1 LATSETEHRTPHTAD
16 RSPAPIREITV
27 IVVSWNDAEDVRSCI
42 TSLAEARRRIPAQ
55 GLRVSLVVVNNG
67 SGVPDCEV
75 LSLWPDATVL
85 VNETNRGFGP
95 AANQAA
101 DVAKGDAL
109 LFVNPDT
116 RAEGDPFSELAR
128 GFDAHPEAAAL
139 APRLLDWNEPES
151 KIDNLKSR
159 IPPRLSPPDR
169 EDQFTFQL
177 RRLPGFASDARAL
190 LLVDHLAP
198 NNPGRRRC
206 RYADLDRT
214 SPFEVEQA
222 AAAAL
227 AVRRGVFLGI
237 GGFDA
242 RFVPAW
248 FEDVDLCARLSAQG
262 KTFYWPAARFR
273 HLGGLSSETLGY
285 ARFLPVYYRN
295 ALLYRHLHYGFA
307 GRLLYRPLLIAGMLL
322 RLAALPFRP
331 GVPRS
336 RRESARA
343 YLATLAVALG
353 LSGIHNSQFS
363 IHNFP

>member
-1 LATSETEHRTPHTAD
+1 LATSETAQNTPRTAEEF
-16 RSPAPIREITV
+16 PAPIREITV
-27 IVVSWNDAEDVRSCI
+27 IVVSWNDSEDVKSCI
-42 TSLAEARRRIPAQ
+42 ASLAQASRGIPPR
-55 GLRVSLVVVNNG
+55 GPRVSLVIVNNG
-67 SGVPDCEV
+67 GGVLDREV

-101 DVAKGDAL
+101 DIAAGDVL

-128 GFDAHPEAAAL
+128 GFDAHPEVAAL
-139 APRLLDWNEPES
+139 APRLLDWDEPDLSQS
-151 KIDNLKSR
+151 KIQNPKSKTG
-159 IPPRLSPPDR
+159 PRLSPPDR

-177 RRLPGFASDARAL
+177 RQFPRLASDARDL

-198 NNPGRRRC
+198 NNRGRRRH

-227 AVRRGVFLGI
+227 AVRRGVFLGV
-237 GGFDA
+237 GGFDT

-248 FEDVDLCARLSAQG
+248 FEDVDLCARLSAKG

-273 HLGGLSSETLGY
+273 HRGGSSSATLGY
-285 ARFLPVYYRN
+285 ARFLPVYYAN
-295 ALLYRHLHYGFA
+295 ALLYRRLHYGLA
-307 GRLLYRPLLIAGMLL
+307 GRLFYRPLLVAGMLL

-331 GVPRS
+331 TMPRP

-343 YLATLAVALG
+343 YVATLAVALG
-353 LSGIHNSQFS
+353 LRAPNQESKI
-363 IHNFP
+363 

>member
-1 LATSETEHRTPHTAD
+1 MD
-16 RSPAPIREITV
+16 RSPIREITA

-42 TSLAEARRRIPAQ
+42 ASLAGARRRIPAQ
-55 GLRVSLVVVNNG
+55 GPRVSLVVVNNG
-67 SGVPDCEV
+67 GGIRDEEI
-75 LSLWPDATVL
+75 LSLWTGATVL
-85 VNETNRGFGP
+85 VNDANRGFGP

-101 DVAKGDAL
+101 EIASGEAL
-109 LFVNPDT
+109 LFINPDT

-139 APRLLDWNEPES
+139 APRLLDWEDPVTPES
-151 KIDNLKSR
+151 KIQDPKSK
-159 IPPRLSPPDR
+159 IGSRLFPPDR

-177 RRLPGFASDARAL
+177 RQFPGLASDAREL
-190 LLVDHLAP
+190 LLIDHLVP
-198 NNPGRRRC
+198 NNRGRRRH
-206 RYADLDRT
+206 RYADLDRS

-227 AVRRGVFLGI
+227 AVRREVFLRV

-273 HLGGLSSETLGY
+273 HRGGLSSEALGY

-295 ALLYRHLHYGFA
+295 ALLYRRIHYGFT
-307 GRLLYRPLLIAGMLL
+307 GRLFYRPLLITGMLL
-322 RLAALPFRP
+322 RLAAVPFRP
-331 GVPRS
+331 KAPRPS
-336 RRESARA
+336 RESARA

-353 LSGIHNSQFS
+353 MRSIHNSQFS
-363 IHNFP
+363 TFNSA

>member
-1 LATSETEHRTPHTAD
+1 M
-16 RSPAPIREITV
+16 
-27 IVVSWNDAEDVRSCI
+27 IVVSWNDAEDLRSCI
-42 TSLAEARRRIPAQ
+42 ASLAEARHRIPAR
-55 GLRVSLVVVNNG
+55 GPRVSLVVVDNG
-67 SGVPDCEV
+67 GGVGGREI

-85 VNETNRGFGP
+85 VNDANRGFGP

-101 DVAKGDAL
+101 DIASGDAL

-128 GFDAHPEAAAL
+128 GFEAHPEAAAL
-139 APRLLDWNEPES
+139 APRLLDWEDPAAESRIQNSSAEASAKADPKS
-151 KIDNLKSR
+151 KIVQ
-159 IPPRLSPPDR
+159 RLSPPGR

-177 RRLPGFASDARAL
+177 RRLPGLTSDARDL

-198 NNPGRRRC
+198 DNRGRRRH
-206 RYADLDRT
+206 RYADVDRT

-227 AVRRGVFLGI
+227 AVRRGVFLQV

-273 HLGGLSSETLGY
+273 HRGGVSSEALGY

-295 ALLYRHLHYGFA
+295 ALLYRRLHYGLA
-307 GRLLYRPLLIAGMLL
+307 GRLLYRPLLVVGMLL
-322 RLAALPFRP
+322 RLAVLPFRP
-331 GVPRS
+331 RLPRP

-343 YLATLAVALG
+343 YVATLAVALG
-353 LSGIHNSQFS
+353 LDPRQSS
-363 IHNFP
+363 IFNLQSSDPHDRRFHHRRRT

>member
-1 LATSETEHRTPHTAD
+1 MD
-16 RSPAPIREITV
+16 RSPIREITV

-42 TSLAEARRRIPAQ
+42 ASLAEARRRIPAR
-55 GLRVSLVVVNNG
+55 GPRLSLVVVNNG
-67 SGVPDCEV
+67 GGVPDREV

-101 DVAKGDAL
+101 DIAEGDAL

-116 RAEGDPFSELAR
+116 RAEGDPFSEIAR
-128 GFDAHPEAAAL
+128 GFDVHPEAAAL
-139 APRLLDWNEPES
+139 APRLLDWDDPAAES
-151 KIDNLKSR
+151 KIDNPQSKIS
-159 IPPRLSPPDR
+159 PRLSPPDR

-177 RRLPGFASDARAL
+177 RRFPALASDARAL

-227 AVRRGVFLGI
+227 AVRRGVFLRI

-248 FEDVDLCARLSAQG
+248 FEDVDLCARLSTQG

-273 HLGGLSSETLGY
+273 HRGGVSSETLGY
-285 ARFLPVYYRN
+285 ARFLPIYYRN

-331 GVPRS
+331 RVPRP

-353 LSGIHNSQFS
+353 LDLGPRRSS
-363 IHNFP
+363 IVNLQSSIPHG